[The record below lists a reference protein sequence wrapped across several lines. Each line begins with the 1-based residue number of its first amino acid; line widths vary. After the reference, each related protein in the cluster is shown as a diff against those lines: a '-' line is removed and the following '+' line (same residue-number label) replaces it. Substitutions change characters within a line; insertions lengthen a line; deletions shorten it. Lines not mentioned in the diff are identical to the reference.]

1 MATDKE
7 IESIN
12 KHKTFIVL
20 ENHEPLPAGYQ
31 KIPYHMI
38 FDAKFDGRKKTRL
51 VAGGHRA
58 PEVPQNDIYSGVVSI
73 ETVRL
78 AFVLAALNGLEV
90 CAADVSTAFLYG
102 KTKEKVYV
110 IAGKEFGKDEGK
122 RMLIDKGLYGLAS
135 SAARFHDN
143 LASTLRKMNFIPSK
157 ADNDLW
163 MRRKGDHYEYIATYV
178 DDLLVFSKRPMDI
191 IDTIRKTYELKGVGA
206 PEYYLGSDYLSTNDQ
221 SKSLVDPIGDDVNGI
236 AYVGHDEQD
245 KHLSELWRKEGIKTA
260 FSARTYIKNTVAR
273 LETMIGQEFAVFD
286 TPMSESLH
294 PELDDTPLLDSVR
307 HSQYRSLVGS
317 ANWLVTLGRFDVA
330 YATNTFSRFSMQ
342 PREGHLKG
350 IIRVFGY
357 LKRHHKGKILI
368 DPNYPDHSG
377 YPTPEYDN
385 WREFYPEAEEHIPDH
400 KDIPEPLGPMVRTT
414 VYKDAD
420 HAHDIVTRRSVTGIL
435 LFINNTP
442 VKAVSKRQKTVE
454 TSTYGSELVAAKQ
467 AVELILEY
475 RYKLRMMGANMEE
488 SALMLGDNKSV
499 VLNTTMPSSV
509 LKKKH
514 CAVSYHKIREMIACK
529 VLRFASIK
537 SEFNLS
543 DVLTKPLPRI
553 TFRRL
558 AIPLLFRDPPD
569 RITQEEYL

>member
-1 MATDKE
+1 
-7 IESIN
+7 
-12 KHKTFIVL
+12 
-20 ENHEPLPAGYQ
+20 
-31 KIPYHMI
+31 
-38 FDAKFDGRKKTRL
+38 
-51 VAGGHRA
+51 
-58 PEVPQNDIYSGVVSI
+58 
-73 ETVRL
+73 
-78 AFVLAALNGLEV
+78 
-90 CAADVSTAFLYG
+90 
-102 KTKEKVYV
+102 
-110 IAGKEFGKDEGK
+110 
-122 RMLIDKGLYGLAS
+122 
-135 SAARFHDN
+135 
-143 LASTLRKMNFIPSK
+143 
-157 ADNDLW
+157 
-163 MRRKGDHYEYIATYV
+163 
-178 DDLLVFSKRPMDI
+178 MDI
-191 IDTIRKTYELKGVGA
+191 IDNIRKTYKLKGVGA
-206 PEYYLGSDYLSTNDQ
+206 PEYYLGSDYISTTDQ
-221 SKSLVDPIGDDVNGI
+221 PKPLAHPIGDDVNGI
-236 AYVGHDEQD
+236 AYVGHDEKD
-245 KHLSELWRKEGIKTA
+245 KHLCEEWRKEGIKTA

-273 LETMIGQEFAVFD
+273 LETMVGQEFAVFD

-294 PELDDTPLLDSVR
+294 PELDDTPLLDPVR

-357 LKRHHKGKILI
+357 LKRYNKGKILI

-385 WREFYPEAEEHIPDH
+385 WREFYPEAEEHIPDL
-400 KDIPEPLGPMVRTT
+400 KDIPDPLGPMVRMT

-435 LFINNTP
+435 LLINNTP
-442 VKAVSKRQKTVE
+442 VKYISKRQKTVE

-537 SEFNLS
+537 SEVNFS
-543 DVLTKPLPRI
+543 DILTKPLPRAV
-553 TFRRL
+553 FNRL
-558 AIPLLFRDPPD
+558 VKPLLFRDPPGQILLD
-569 RITQEEYL
+569 GHE